1 MRKVRGRNVEIGTGN
16 LMETRGERRECRT
29 ELSSRDTLYLNSDS
43 DDTDSLYDGHS
54 PETENI
60 TSQNPWYDVSN
71 TKRKNKTHFLV
82 KERLTKNGIFSPLS
96 QGIIE

>member
-1 MRKVRGRNVEIGTGN
+1 MGDHDKFLAIQRQERNMRKVRGRNVEIGTGN
-16 LMETRGERRECRT
+16 LMETTGERRECRT

-60 TSQNPWYDVSN
+60 
-71 TKRKNKTHFLV
+71 KK
-82 KERLTKNGIFSPLS
+82 KE
-96 QGIIE
+96 